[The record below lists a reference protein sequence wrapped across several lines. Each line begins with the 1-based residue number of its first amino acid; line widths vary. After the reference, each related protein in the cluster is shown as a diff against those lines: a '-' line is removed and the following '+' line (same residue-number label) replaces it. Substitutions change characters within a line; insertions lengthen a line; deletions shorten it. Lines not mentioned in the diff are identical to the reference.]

1 MRKLMVLCLTA
12 FCMMAEA
19 QTSLI
24 PDMKFRR
31 LDTPN
36 GLSSSQINNVFKDSK
51 GYVWI
56 GTPYGLN
63 RYDGYR
69 VKTFYSNLRDTT
81 TMRDNYTDRVFEA
94 ADGKLWM
101 RQGMNYCVYDPV
113 TESFERKAS
122 RELAKLGLKD
132 CNVEW
137 LHIDSKKNIWVKDF
151 EKAMYIY
158 HPNDKKI
165 TTIKLGYADKELDPR
180 FGISTVAEDG
190 DKLLM
195 VTNNGELVCMDGNR
209 GQVDW
214 VVMRHIGY
222 TNTRISAI
230 WERLRKPVKNWG

>member
-137 LHIDSKKNIWVKDF
+137 LHIDSK
-151 EKAMYIY
+151 
-158 HPNDKKI
+158 
-165 TTIKLGYADKELDPR
+165 
-180 FGISTVAEDG
+180 
-190 DKLLM
+190 
-195 VTNNGELVCMDGNR
+195 
-209 GQVDW
+209 
-214 VVMRHIGY
+214 
-222 TNTRISAI
+222 
-230 WERLRKPVKNWG
+230 

>member
-1 MRKLMVLCLTA
+1 MNKKWIDENMKKLIVLCLSVLCLTA
-12 FCMMAEA
+12 VA

-36 GLSSSQINNVFKDSK
+36 GLSSSQVNNIFKDSK

-69 VKTFYSNLRDTT
+69 VKTYYSNLRDTT

-122 RELAKLGLKD
+122 RELAKLGIKD

-137 LHIDSKKNIWVKDF
+137 LHIDSKRNI
-151 EKAMYIY
+151 
-158 HPNDKKI
+158 
-165 TTIKLGYADKELDPR
+165 
-180 FGISTVAEDG
+180 
-190 DKLLM
+190 
-195 VTNNGELVCMDGNR
+195 
-209 GQVDW
+209 
-214 VVMRHIGY
+214 
-222 TNTRISAI
+222 
-230 WERLRKPVKNWG
+230 